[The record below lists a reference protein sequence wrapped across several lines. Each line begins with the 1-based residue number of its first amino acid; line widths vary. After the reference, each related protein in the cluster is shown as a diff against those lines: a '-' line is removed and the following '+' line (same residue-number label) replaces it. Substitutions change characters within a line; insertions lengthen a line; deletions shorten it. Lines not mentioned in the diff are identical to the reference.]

1 MHSPISWVLN
11 EKGHVVHTISPTA
24 TVCEAV
30 RAMRAHAIGCLVV
43 TEGGRVAGLVA
54 ERDVLMRCI
63 ASGREAR
70 HTPVRDVMTEAP
82 QVVTPSASVGDAMT
96 EMTDRRT
103 RHLPVVDGDDLVG
116 LVSIGDLT
124 RWMTRHL
131 EGQVRTLES
140 YIQGAYA

>member
-11 EKGHVVHTISPTA
+11 EKGHVVHTISPAA

-30 RAMRAHAIGCLVV
+30 RGMRNHGIGCLVV
-43 TEGGRVAGLVA
+43 TETGRVVGLIA

-63 ASGREAR
+63 AAGREAR
-70 HTPVRDVMTEAP
+70 YTPVRDVMTLDP
-82 QVVTPSASVGDAMT
+82 PTLRPDSTVGDAMT
-96 EMTDRRT
+96 AMTDRRT

-124 RWMTRHL
+124 RWMTRQL
-131 EGQVRTLES
+131 QGQVQSLES